1 MSAKYAFPLLALF
14 ILPVAWAAAAD
25 TALLPGNAAAG
36 KKLHA
41 ANCVSCHDDKV
52 YTRSPRRVNSVGGLI
67 GQVEFCNQQLKKGLS
82 KDQLNDLVAY
92 LNETYYKFE

>member
-14 ILPVAWAAAAD
+14 ILNVIPAAAAD
-25 TALLPGNAAAG
+25 TALLPGNTATG

-41 ANCVSCHDDKV
+41 ANCVGCHDDKV

-67 GQVEFCNQQLKKGLS
+67 GQVEACNQQLKKGLS
-82 KDQLNDLVAY
+82 KDQLNDLIAY

>member
-1 MSAKYAFPLLALF
+1 MLRKYTLPFLALF
-14 ILPVAWAAAAD
+14 ICYAAPAAAAD

-36 KKLHA
+36 KKVHA
-41 ANCVSCHDDKV
+41 ANCVGCHDDKV
-52 YTRSPRRVNSVGGLI
+52 YTRKPRRVNSVGGLI
-67 GQVEFCNQQLKKGLS
+67 GQVQFCNQQLQKGLS

>member
-1 MSAKYAFPLLALF
+1 MWSKYALPLLALF
-14 ILPVAWAAAAD
+14 ILHITPTVAAD
-25 TALLPGNAAAG
+25 TALLPGDAAAG

-41 ANCVSCHDDKV
+41 ANCVGCHDDKV
-52 YTRSPRRVNSVGGLI
+52 YTRKPRRVNSVGGLV

-82 KDQLNDLVAY
+82 KDQLNDLIVY

>member
-1 MSAKYAFPLLALF
+1 MSAKYAYALLVLF
-14 ILPVAWAAAAD
+14 ILHISPAAAAD
-25 TALLPGNAAAG
+25 TALLPGNAASG

-41 ANCVSCHDDKV
+41 ANCVGCHDDKV

-82 KDQLNDLVAY
+82 KDQLNDLIAY
-92 LNETYYKFE
+92 LNQTYYKFE